1 MSEIPARILVAD
13 DDRPIRAL
21 VGEFL
26 TSQGYAVDLVA
37 DGLEAVR
44 KATEEEYDLIVMDIA
59 MPRFNGVEAIRTI
72 RRQKPEQK
80 ILVVTAFLAGEV
92 AEEIASA
99 GASRA
104 LAKPVGIDELS
115 AAVAEALG

>member
-1 MSEIPARILVAD
+1 MSESHVRILVAD
-13 DDRPIRAL
+13 DERPIRAL
-21 VGEFL
+21 VGEYL
-26 TSQGYAVDLVA
+26 VGQGYAVDMVP

-44 KATEEEYDLIVMDIA
+44 KATEEEYDLIIMDIA

-80 ILVVTAFLAGEV
+80 ILVVTAFLEGEV

-104 LAKPVGIDELS
+104 LAKPVGLGELS
-115 AAVAEALG
+115 AAITELIG